1 MAGESQALPNSAP
14 DPTVLTTEQLLREVE
29 TVKEWVQAQ
38 LAVRDQRLD
47 SIDKATS
54 VFNESLTRVPTD
66 VQNQVGHLKELSDE
80 KFASIHLQFKER
92 DTRSERE
99 SRDNKVAVDAAF
111 AAQKEAAAKQDDA
124 NQKAIDK
131 SENATSDTINK
142 LAELFETRTTGLSGL
157 IADLKLTV
165 SGIVSVKQG
174 GKEATTAVYAFIT
187 FVAVALGI
195 IATILALKGG

>member
-1 MAGESQALPNSAP
+1 MAGESQAVPRSGP
-14 DPTVLTTEQLLREVE
+14 DPTVLTTEQLLREIE
-29 TVKEWVQAQ
+29 TVREWVQAQ

-47 SIDKATS
+47 GIDKATV
-54 VFNESLTRVPTD
+54 VFNETLTRVPTD
-66 VQNQVGHLKELSDE
+66 VQNQVGHLKELADE
-80 KFASIHLQFKER
+80 KFASIGLQFKER

-142 LAELFETRTTGLSGL
+142 LAELFETRTTGLAGL
-157 IADLKLTV
+157 IADLKSTV
-165 SGIVSVKQG
+165 GGIVSVKQG
-174 GKEATTAVYAFIT
+174 GKEATAALYAFVA